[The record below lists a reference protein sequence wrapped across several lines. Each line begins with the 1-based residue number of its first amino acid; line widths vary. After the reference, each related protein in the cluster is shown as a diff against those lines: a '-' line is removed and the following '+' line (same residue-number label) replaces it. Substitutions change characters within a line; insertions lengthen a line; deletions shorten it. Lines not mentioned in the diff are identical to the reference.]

1 MRRSLVLAILATLFS
16 SAAAR
21 AQSANQ
27 AAIVGTVTDRSGA
40 VVPGASITAANA
52 ATGVSRA
59 AVSNELGDFRI
70 DFLAPG
76 AYKVQAELRGFKR
89 VDVEGVTLRVG
100 QLLRIN
106 LRLEVGELSDSVV
119 VSDLAQG
126 VKTEAPALGEVVD
139 SVKIEN
145 LPLNGREFIAL
156 AALVPGAESGN
167 PKRGAVESKGFTIG
181 FNGARAQYNSYNV
194 DGAASTAAGVPG
206 RNQHVLGPVRP
217 LGRRRRQH
225 RDQVRNQQAPRLAL
239 RVPPKQ
245 GARRPPV
252 LHQRRAREPARLPVQ
267 PVRRLRRRAD
277 LEEQDLLLLLGR
289 GLPPEEARR
298 NPREFRPDRQG
309 ARGRRQ

>member
-40 VVPGASITAANA
+40 VAPGASVTAANA

-106 LRLEVGELSDSVV
+106 LRLVDDITIPTVNELFIHTQPAHLQKLMGEPLD
-119 VSDLAQG
+119 G
-126 VKTEAPALGEVVD
+126 EARNA
-139 SVKIEN
+139 
-145 LPLNGREFIAL
+145 
-156 AALVPGAESGN
+156 
-167 PKRGAVESKGFTIG
+167 
-181 FNGARAQYNSYNV
+181 ARARYLRTKLREA
-194 DGAASTAAGVPG
+194 GAHP
-206 RNQHVLGPVRP
+206 N
-217 LGRRRRQH
+217 
-225 RDQVRNQQAPRLAL
+225 
-239 RVPPKQ
+239 
-245 GARRPPV
+245 
-252 LHQRRAREPARLPVQ
+252 
-267 PVRRLRRRAD
+267 
-277 LEEQDLLLLLGR
+277 
-289 GLPPEEARR
+289 
-298 NPREFRPDRQG
+298 
-309 ARGRRQ
+309 